1 MMSRSSNFGHV
12 CGDDLGKRKIP
23 LLWEYEILNT
33 GSCCENKNEHEKETK
48 RSEAVMWNKF
58 DCGAENFTWDG
69 SSLSSMIPVRRDE
82 S

>member
-1 MMSRSSNFGHV
+1 V
-12 CGDDLGKRKIP
+12 
-23 LLWEYEILNT
+23 
-33 GSCCENKNEHEKETK
+33 CCENKNEHETETK
-48 RSEAVMWNKF
+48 RSEAAMWNKE